1 MEIVWNP
8 KFLLKASNDKIR
20 DEIETNEKFN
30 LFLQLQGP
38 IHS

>member
-8 KFLLKASNDKIR
+8 KFLLKASDDKIR
-20 DEIETNEKFN
+20 NEIETYEKFN

-38 IHS
+38 IHP